1 MAQQRTLAA
10 SAAAHDDEDVAAPDH
25 EVEIAHQNETAISH
39 RQVSHDD
46 VRLRI
51 GAIVGT
57 IAGTILAVGD
67 CRHAEAQIPRK
78 LKTTAN
84 SPQATTIMTSAMT
97 TACVA
102 ASPTAEELLP
112 H

>member
-1 MAQQRTLAA
+1 MAQQGAFAA
-10 SAAAHDDEDVAAPDH
+10 SAAAHDDEDVAALDD
-25 EVEIAHQNETAISH
+25 EVEIAHQDEAAVGH
-39 RQVSHDD
+39 RQVAHDD
-46 VRLRI
+46 MRLRA
-51 GAIVGT
+51 GCDLSPLPVAILKVR
-57 IAGTILAVGD
+57 AY
-67 CRHAEAQIPRK
+67 IPRK

-84 SPQATTIMTSAMT
+84 KPQATTIMTIAMT